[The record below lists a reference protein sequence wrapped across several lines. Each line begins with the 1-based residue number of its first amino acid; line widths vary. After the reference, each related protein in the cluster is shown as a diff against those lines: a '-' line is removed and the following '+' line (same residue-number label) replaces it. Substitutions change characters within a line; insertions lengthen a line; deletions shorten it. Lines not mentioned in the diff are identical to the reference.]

1 MISSNVLKYTKTDE
15 PIPDLPSSAGNSSGT
30 SSGTS
35 SAAGIESVT
44 AAAAVPVTE
53 SGIGID
59 AMTNTS
65 KNALVVSTKQA
76 PVVICNFGTK
86 PVLGADGGLG
96 TGTGTGTGLG
106 PGADGGRAADLGPEA
121 ELPSGLLLVNKH
133 DSKKRNSMDGNK
145 MVEVI
150 DLFTPEASTAGT
162 PTIDLSPATI
172 SPRTQSTIDAAN
184 EVLKRLEEQAADHKK
199 ELDAIWAANKQSEA
213 LAKARHEETLAAAVE
228 NKKEIIAAVR
238 VGTQEVVNKV
248 ETEGEKNRLILSNQI
263 TKADRTRAA
272 EQRAKDAEEQKVQF
286 QLKEESDA
294 KEAERKKESNAKEAE
309 LKKKIEEVEAETKA
323 VHAQAIKAVREEK
336 ESTRRELWMAIDALE
351 ERIEEKLVVLA
362 ADSTE
367 ANRASI
373 EALKAECLKKKDEAS
388 TIGDFLKSTL
398 QGFHDAASE
407 IFNQNKLA
415 AISEKPI
422 PEKPKPIG
430 E

>member
-294 KEAERKKESNAKEAE
+294 KEAERKKESKH
-309 LKKKIEEVEAETKA
+309 IETGSK
-323 VHAQAIKAVREEK
+323 HIQK
-336 ESTRRELWMAIDALE
+336 T
-351 ERIEEKLVVLA
+351 
-362 ADSTE
+362 
-367 ANRASI
+367 
-373 EALKAECLKKKDEAS
+373 
-388 TIGDFLKSTL
+388 
-398 QGFHDAASE
+398 
-407 IFNQNKLA
+407 
-415 AISEKPI
+415 
-422 PEKPKPIG
+422 PKHVTHG
-430 E
+430 ART